1 MRPLIAAGTP
11 VTNEL
16 PPPAMKV
23 PLLDLTQQYEKIAA
37 EVQAAIGRVCAS
49 QQFILGPQVRELELR
64 MARYTGCE
72 HGIGV
77 SSGTD
82 ALLLALMALGVGPG
96 DAVITSPFTF
106 FATAGTIARL
116 GARPVFCDIDRD
128 TFNLSPARVEELIAR
143 ECEVRGKGQDRQ
155 LIHRQTGGRIK
166 ALMPV
171 HLYGQVCE
179 MDALME
185 IASRLGLAVI
195 EDAAQAIG
203 ARDRKG
209 RMAGAIGHI
218 GCFSFFPT
226 KNLGAFGDAGLCTT
240 RDAAL
245 AERMRVLRVHGME
258 PKYHH
263 SLIGGNFRLD
273 EIQAAVLNVKLGSL
287 DAWMT
292 ARDEHARQ
300 YTQRL
305 QAIRPAGKVVT
316 PVHSQGVHVWNQY
329 VIRVQR
335 RDELRKYLVDA
346 GIGTEIYYPIPLHLQ
361 QCFAYLGHRPGE
373 FPESERACGEV
384 LALPVFPELAPA
396 QIDYVAGTIERFYAP
411 AVADRQHTA

>member
-1 MRPLIAAGTP
+1 MRPPLPTGTP
-11 VTNEL
+11 VTR
-16 PPPAMKV
+16 PPSPPAMKV
-23 PLLDLTQQYEKIAA
+23 PLLDLTQQYETIAA
-37 EVQAAIGRVCAS
+37 EVQAAIGRVCSS

-64 MARYTGCE
+64 MSRYTGCE

-82 ALLLALMALGVGPG
+82 ALLLALMALGIGPG
-96 DAVITSPFTF
+96 DAVITSSFTF

-116 GARPVFCDIDRD
+116 GARPVFCDIEPES
-128 TFNLSPARVEELIAR
+128 FNLSPARVEEFIAR
-143 ECEVRGKGQDRQ
+143 ECEIRDHSGDRQ
-155 LIHRQTGGRIK
+155 VIHRKTGGRVK
-166 ALMPV
+166 AIMPV

-179 MDALME
+179 MDPLME
-185 IASRLGLAVI
+185 IAGRLGLHVI

-209 RMAGAIGHI
+209 RMAGSIGHI

-240 RDAAL
+240 SDPVL
-245 AERMRVLRVHGME
+245 AERMRILRVHGME

-273 EIQAAVLNVKLGSL
+273 EIQAAVLNVKLQFL
-287 DAWMT
+287 DEWREGREA
-292 ARDEHARQ
+292 HALQ
-300 YTQRL
+300 YTERL
-305 QAIRPAGKVVT
+305 RATAAAGALVPPAAV
-316 PVHSQGVHVWNQY
+316 QGARHVWNQY
-329 VIRVQR
+329 VIRVRR
-335 RDELRKYLVDA
+335 RDELRKCLADA

-373 FPESERACGEV
+373 LPESERACGEV
-384 LALPVFPELAPA
+384 LALPVFPELSPA
-396 QIDYVAGTIERFYAP
+396 QIDYVTGTIDRFYA
-411 AVADRQHTA
+411 